1 MNTNFLISNKWKKVG
16 WYLFVPSAIIGILN
30 FTFNEPIS
38 LIIPFYKMFAS
49 DLFGGSFCFHEV
61 DFMPTLLT
69 IITIISTYMIC
80 FSREK
85 VEDEYISQIRLN
97 ALTWAF
103 IINYIILILLSMITW
118 DFAFLNVMTSNM
130 FTPMI
135 IFIIRFQYLL
145 YKLNKSRTE
154 N

>member
-30 FTFNEPIS
+30 FIFNEPIS

-103 IINYIILILLSMITW
+103 IIN
-118 DFAFLNVMTSNM
+118 
-130 FTPMI
+130 
-135 IFIIRFQYLL
+135 
-145 YKLNKSRTE
+145 
-154 N
+154 